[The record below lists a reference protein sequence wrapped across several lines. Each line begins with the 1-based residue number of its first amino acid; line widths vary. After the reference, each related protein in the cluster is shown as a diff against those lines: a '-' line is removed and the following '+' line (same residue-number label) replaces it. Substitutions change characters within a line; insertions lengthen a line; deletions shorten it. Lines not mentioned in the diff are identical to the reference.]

1 MLITR
6 KERRNSYRLFFNM
19 KTTIMKEKMSIVIFL
34 GICVFGFSLIQSGRC
49 CSMFKVTMNGK
60 TMVGNNE
67 DYWNPN
73 TRIWF
78 EQGKNG
84 EYGAVYVGFDNFYPQ
99 GGMNQAGLVFDGFG
113 EDYKAINDTL
123 GKKNLS
129 VDFLKDILKK
139 CTTVDDV
146 KQYLIQYKLSGL
158 ETSMFL
164 FIDKTG
170 KYLVAEGDSL
180 IIGNNPYYVLSNF
193 YPSQVKDE
201 NEIDIP
207 FYQKGRRL
215 LENHRDTSI
224 NFCSSVMDTMH
235 QEKDWGGGTM
245 YTTIYDL
252 NAGIIYL
259 YFFHDYTH
267 VVKYSLD
274 HELKKGDYSFAIP
287 ELFPENKKGHDFV
300 NNYNEISNEINLFKD
315 DDLLNDSIR
324 YSYVIN
330 TLLRKDIKLIRIFA
344 DKVNEIGE
352 MWLDKKNY
360 SAAILVFK
368 INVTLS
374 PESWNVYDTLADAY
388 MQNKQNELALFNY
401 EKSVELNPDN
411 LQGKQQIEQL
421 KKLLK

>member
-1 MLITR
+1 MMKGKKVLVTILLVLIG
-6 KERRNSYRLFFNM
+6 E
-19 KTTIMKEKMSIVIFL
+19 
-34 GICVFGFSLIQSGRC
+34 FGLIQSGLC
-49 CSMFKVTMNGK
+49 CSMFKVTMYGK

-84 EYGAVYVGFDNFYPQ
+84 EYGAAYVGYDNFYPQ
-99 GGMNQAGLVFDGFG
+99 GGMNQAGLVFDGFS
-113 EDYKAINDTL
+113 EDYKAISDTL
-123 GKKNLS
+123 GKKSLRI
-129 VDFLKDILKK
+129 DFLKDILKT
-139 CTTVDDV
+139 CANVDDV
-146 KQYLIQYKLSGL
+146 KRYFSQYNLSGL

-170 KYLVAEGDSL
+170 KYLVVEGDSL
-180 IIGNNPYYVLSNF
+180 IIGNKPSYVLSNF
-193 YPSQVKDE
+193 YPSQVKNED
-201 NEIDIP
+201 EIDIP
-207 FYQKGRRL
+207 IYQKGRKL

-252 NAGIIYL
+252 KEGNIYL

-267 VVKYSLD
+267 VVKYHLD
-274 HELKKGDYSFAIP
+274 QELKKSDYSLVIP
-287 ELFPENKKGHDFV
+287 ELFPENKKGHDFI
-300 NNYNEISNEINLFKD
+300 NNYNDISNELSLFKE

-324 YSYVIN
+324 FNYVAT
-330 TLLRKDIKLIRIFA
+330 TLFRKNIKLIRTFSGRI
-344 DKVNEIGE
+344 NEIGE
-352 MWLDKKNY
+352 MWMDKKNY

-368 INVTLS
+368 INVRLS
-374 PESWNVYDTLADAY
+374 PQSWNALNVLADAY
-388 MQNKQNELALFNY
+388 MKNKQNALALTNY
-401 EKSVELNPDN
+401 EKSVELNADN
-411 LQGKQQIEQL
+411 LRGKEQIEQL